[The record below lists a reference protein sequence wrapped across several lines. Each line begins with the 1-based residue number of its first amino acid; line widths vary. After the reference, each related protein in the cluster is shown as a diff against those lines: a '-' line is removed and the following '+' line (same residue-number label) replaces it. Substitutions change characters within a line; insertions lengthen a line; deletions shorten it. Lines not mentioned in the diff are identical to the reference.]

1 MQLGRGKMHQGAHSP
16 VPNGTQWH
24 KGAHSPVPSGTK
36 SGLTLKGGVWY
47 YICVVQ

>member
-1 MQLGRGKMHQGAHSP
+1 MRCKMQLGRGKMHQ
-16 VPNGTQWH
+16 
-24 KGAHSPVPSGTK
+24 GAHSPVPSGTK